1 MELLKKISI
10 TAALL
15 LLISGPC
22 MAQDFVK
29 KRDAFQKSYIQE
41 ATGDNTGAINS
52 LKEVYDEKAYEVN
65 IRLGWLTY
73 LSGSFTESK
82 AYYNKAVSLMPYSI
96 EAKLGLVYPLSAM
109 GSWSEV
115 ITQYEN
121 ILGIA
126 PNYSMVMHRLGLIYY
141 GRNDFEN
148 AKKYFEKVVNLW
160 PFDYDALTMLGW
172 TYFRQN
178 NTREARVLFQ
188 KALLN
193 TPNGTSA
200 IEGLDL
206 LK

>member
-10 TAALL
+10 TASLL
-15 LLISGPC
+15 LLATGTC
-22 MAQDFVK
+22 MAQDFVRK
-29 KRDAFQKSYIQE
+29 KDAFQKSYIQE
-41 ATGDNTGAINS
+41 ATGDNAGAINT

-73 LSGSFTESK
+73 LSGNFTESR

-115 ITQYEN
+115 INQYEK
-121 ILGIA
+121 ILEIA